1 MAIALDGA
9 SVARIERVLE
19 RDRARMPLPEA
30 LGRRL
35 GVESW
40 MVTLDP
46 SGRVRA
52 ITLLGTG
59 AAPSPPPDDAAS
71 VAAVESPL
79 DRRYPLPAT
88 GVLARILGDTT
99 GTGRQL
105 ADLAL
110 RGDDPAV
117 RAEAVRVAVDA
128 MMRDPRLERALL
140 ESLGAIDDDAL
151 ARVLAGVAGDGAAG
165 LASLVAER
173 ARGRPLGRRAAEVRD
188 RLLAR

>member
-1 MAIALDGA
+1 
-9 SVARIERVLE
+9 
-19 RDRARMPLPEA
+19 
-30 LGRRL
+30 
-35 GVESW
+35 
-40 MVTLDP
+40 
-46 SGRVRA
+46 
-52 ITLLGTG
+52 
-59 AAPSPPPDDAAS
+59 
-71 VAAVESPL
+71 
-79 DRRYPLPAT
+79 
-88 GVLARILGDTT
+88 VLARILGDMT